1 MRQLTEEG
9 RRLNEGDEERKPVP
23 VAALLSEAVE
33 ALGKPT
39 AVLLFDSA
47 WMIRRKDSVEMISD
61 EWARRQTSVD
71 VSIPVDL
78 EPVTRARDGRPEQ
91 VAVPITL
98 LPKLP
103 PTLMRFDFVC
113 GSDRLTMPTRRQNG
127 LASFAALLWAAG
139 NALSNRWPLP
149 PQLREELLFVA
160 LGAPEYAAPVS
171 RRIRAPK
178 DGPPQL
184 LDLEGHPSLAQAE
197 SELIQLHRQM
207 SGRPMV
213 ALEPDGP
220 DTALKHEQLSE
231 LHDTISTDL
240 IASFL
245 LRKLATSSVVLA
257 HVGRHPTGRQ
267 RIALSYD
274 EGFFRPGPPKLW
286 RGVVAQRG
294 WRPYPLIF
302 QTSYVG
308 AAAYH
313 FELVMPGGLEVIAS
327 SLVDLAPEEDE
338 WDLYRRSSAAEPR
351 EPLDD
356 EERELGRPE
365 YDSVPVRGQR
375 IHLYRAPDGVSD
387 GIAAQVYVRAQRDG
401 FIESAWLAGLAVA
414 VTLWACALL
423 TRPLVHHANGAP
435 SLLLLFPGL
444 MVALAARGSDHALY
458 VRLLRSVR
466 RSLMWCGVF
475 AFSGA
480 ALLALIKTGEHAH
493 AMPWHRWYYL
503 VLAVAATWQAGR
515 LGLARRLPTAAEDR
529 GFLGSMVGRFERRAE
544 QRAKWRAR
552 WAQRSLLLG
561 VSSAVL
567 TSARATEIVGAAE
580 GREDLLPLAV
590 GPSRR
595 RFLTQ
600 EPSVMFAT
608 TVGDEPVLAPV
619 ASAGDHF
626 LIQEPPLAR
635 RMAATIRWLASELPD
650 GYDLTIRWAPVMRQ
664 VRRALRHLARHGFK
678 MLRGADRPPW
688 APKRKGPLEAAEVA
702 AAARRGDLHMNR
714 VYVVAPSPA
723 SASAR
728 EDSPAAVRSPA
739 S

>member
-1 MRQLTEEG
+1 
-9 RRLNEGDEERKPVP
+9 LNEGEDEQEPIP
-23 VAALLSEAVE
+23 MADLLSEAVE

-47 WMIRRKDSVEMISD
+47 WMVRRKDSVEMISD

-78 EPVTRARDGRPEQ
+78 EPVTKARGDCPEQ
-91 VAVPITL
+91 VAVPVAL

-127 LASFAALLWAAG
+127 LTSFAALLWAAG
-139 NALSNRWPLP
+139 NALGSRWPLP
-149 PQLREELLFVA
+149 IRLREELLFVA

-171 RRIRAPK
+171 QRVRAPK
-178 DGPPQL
+178 EGPPQL
-184 LDLEGHPSLAQAE
+184 LDLEGHPGLAQAE

-213 ALEPDGP
+213 AMVPEEPEA
-220 DTALKHEQLSE
+220 ALTHEQLNE
-231 LHDTISTDL
+231 LHKALSTDL
-240 IASFL
+240 LASFL
-245 LRKLATSSVVLA
+245 LRKLATSSAVLA
-257 HVGRHPTGRQ
+257 HVVRHPTGRQ

-274 EGFFRPGPPKLW
+274 ESFFRPRAPKLW

-313 FELVMPGGLEVIAS
+313 FELVMPSGLEVIAS

-338 WDLYRRSSAAEPR
+338 WDLYRRPPAAATR
-351 EPLDD
+351 RQLDD

-375 IHLYRAPDGVSD
+375 VHLYRAPDGVSD

-480 ALLALIKTGEHAH
+480 ALLALIKTGEHAQ
-493 AMPWHRWYYL
+493 AMPWHRWYY
-503 VLAVAATWQAGR
+503 VALAVAATWQAGR
-515 LGLARRLPTAAEDR
+515 LWLARRLPTVAEDT
-529 GFLGSMVGRFERRAE
+529 GVLGLMVGRFERRAE
-544 QRAKWRAR
+544 RLAKRRAR
-552 WAQRSLLLG
+552 RAQRSLLLR
-561 VSSAVL
+561 VSSATL
-567 TSARATEIVGAAE
+567 TTDGAKKIVEAAA
-580 GREDLLPLAV
+580 GREDLLPLEI
-590 GPSRR
+590 GPRRR
-595 RFLTQ
+595 RFLTL
-600 EPSVMFAT
+600 EPSVTFAT
-608 TVGDEPVLAPV
+608 SVGDAPMLAPV

-635 RMAATIRWLASELPD
+635 RMAATIRWLAGELPH
-650 GYDLTIRWAPVMRQ
+650 GFDLTIRWAPMVRQ

-678 MLRGADRPPW
+678 MLRGADRPSW
-688 APKRKGPLEAAEVA
+688 APKRKGALAAAEVA

-714 VYVVAPSPA
+714 IYVVAPADAGTCAPEPPGASHQDQAAVSSPA
-723 SASAR
+723 S
-728 EDSPAAVRSPA
+728 
-739 S
+739 